1 MPVTVFFAREGDPAA
16 QIVEAIARLT
26 PGAQPLLI
34 LGRVALAEKIC
45 ALAKRR
51 PIARLIA
58 SSWSLHPETVSLF
71 REAAE
76 AGRIRE
82 ATVHIGTIKAREAV
96 EYADAVLPKNF
107 LVCRT
112 KSHMK
117 LAIVRFFDGAAIA
130 FHGSANLQDDTDA
143 QHCFVSAEPGII
155 AAIEAA
161 LAAVETSD
169 MRAEEGTQSLEMD
182 WL

>member
-1 MPVTVFFAREGDPAA
+1 MPVTPFFAREGDPAA

-26 PGAQPLLI
+26 PGAQTLLI

-51 PIARLIA
+51 QIA
-58 SSWSLHPETVSLF
+58 SLVASSRSLHPETVSLF
-71 REAAE
+71 RDAAE
-76 AGRIRE
+76 DGRIRE
-82 ATVHIGTIKAREAV
+82 ATIHIGTIKAREAV

-107 LVCRT
+107 HVCRT

-117 LAIVRFFDGAAIA
+117 LAIVRFIDGASIA

-143 QHCFVSAEPGII
+143 QHCFISADPELV

-169 MRAEEGTQSLEMD
+169 MRAEEETQSLEMD

>member
-1 MPVTVFFAREGDPAA
+1 MPVTAFFAHEGDPAA

-26 PGAQPLLI
+26 PRRATLLI

-51 PIARLIA
+51 QIASLVA

-76 AGRIRE
+76 DGRIRE
-82 ATVHIGTIKAREAV
+82 ATIHIGTIKAREAV

-107 LVCRT
+107 HVCRT

-117 LAIVRFFDGAAIA
+117 LAVVRFIDGASIA
-130 FHGSANLQDDTDA
+130 FHGSANQQDDTDA
-143 QHCFVSAEPGII
+143 QHCFVSAEPELV

-161 LAAVETSD
+161 LATVETSD
-169 MRAEEGTQSLEMD
+169 MREPEESPSLEMD